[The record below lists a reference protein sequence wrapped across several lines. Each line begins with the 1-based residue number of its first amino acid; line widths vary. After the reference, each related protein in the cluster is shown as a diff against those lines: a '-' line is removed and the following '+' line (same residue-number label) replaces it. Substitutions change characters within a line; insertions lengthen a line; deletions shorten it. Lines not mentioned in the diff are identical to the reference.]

1 MKAKTQVASGDSTET
16 VPVEGGLSLFC
27 RQWNPPTAAVA
38 TVVIVH
44 GIGEHSGRYVHVGKY
59 FAEAGLRTVSF
70 DLRGHGRSPGRPV
83 FMKRYAELATDVD
96 SVLRHFGGGPT
107 FLFGHSFGGQ
117 LALWTAQ
124 HFRLKL
130 AGLILSSPWLALA
143 FAPPRWQVFVAR
155 KVNRLVPGLRF
166 PTGIHPERLSRDQAH
181 LDSLEDLHLLHKFS
195 TVRFYLEAANAASEI
210 IGAPQVD
217 FPVLFAYGEVDEVTS
232 CQVAEDYFT
241 RLRAPSKTFKIYPGL
256 RHELHNEPERAQV
269 LADYVEW
276 MKSVIRTE
284 FLGREEDPSRS

>member
-1 MKAKTQVASGDSTET
+1 MKTKTKIVSCDSTET
-16 VPVEGGLSLFC
+16 IPAEDGLALFC
-27 RQWNPPTAAVA
+27 RRWEPPTVAVA

-59 FAEAGLRTVSF
+59 FAEAGLRTISF

-117 LALWTAQ
+117 LVLWTAQ

-155 KVNRLVPGLRF
+155 KVNRLIPGLRF
-166 PTGIHPERLSRDQAH
+166 PTGIHPEKLSRDQAH
-181 LDSLEDLHLLHKFS
+181 LDSLEDLDLLHKFS

-210 IGAPQVD
+210 MGAPQVD
-217 FPVLFAYGEVDEVTS
+217 FPVLFAYGEADEVTS
-232 CQVAEDYFT
+232 LKVAKDYFT
-241 RLRAPSKTFKIYPGL
+241 RLRAPSKMFKIYPGL

-284 FLGREEDPSRS
+284 SLGREEAPSRS